1 MEQKDDNR
9 YVVISYACAA
19 IVTTVLYI
27 IAGHYFK
34 FYYDLN
40 DDILIKDILSGAYTG
55 RPDAHNIQMLY
66 PLAWLFKLLY
76 GVAPHIPWFGMLEI
90 GFMWM
95 CMILMLSRTQLILM
109 NNIENRFWRVMAIIG
124 LYLCETSFGV
134 ATQFWEFFMIQYTV
148 VCGMLASTAAFL
160 LFTKEKFE
168 VSDNLIP
175 IILILLAFN
184 LRSEMLLLMC
194 PFLAVVGVCK
204 WISEEPSLQSLK
216 KYLIFLGILICGAVL
231 SLVINSFAY
240 KASEWQDFNRLFKAR
255 TTVYDFTGIPDYDAN
270 TALYDSLL
278 MDRGDYERLA
288 DYNYVLSYA
297 VNPVSMEKI
306 ADYATEHNLKKKTA
320 AYAIFEVLMNTAQWK
335 TPAQKEA
342 LNDPESVFL
351 EEGVKLHVP
360 SNMIIIVL
368 YILAII
374 AAVYAKDIK
383 WAYTLPFLIIMRSI
397 SWGYVSYK
405 DRINARIAH
414 PLYLMECA
422 ILVGV
427 LLVAWAESNYSSPV
441 IRKRISI
448 LLTVVFVV
456 AGIINAMFTP
466 AAVKDVKHK
475 AELREIKNREADLLY
490 AYTSENPRTYYLL
503 DVYST
508 VDYTEQIFT
517 EDVHKKGNTQLAGG
531 WAALSPL
538 DTYKQSFYEDIDSW
552 QFITSTE
559 REGLI
564 SKDTICDNNGETVF
578 YVYNVKDVR

>member
-1 MEQKDDNR
+1 MEREENSR
-9 YVVISYACAA
+9 YVVISYVCATV
-19 IVTTVLYI
+19 ITTVLYL

-55 RPDAHNIQMLY
+55 TPEAHNIQMLY
-66 PLAWLFKLLY
+66 PLAWIFKMLY
-76 GVAPHIPWFGMLEI
+76 GINPSIPWFGMIEV
-90 GFMWM
+90 GFMWL
-95 CMILMLSRTQLILM
+95 CMILMLGRTQLILM
-109 NNIENRFWRVMAIIG
+109 NNIEKRFWRIMAVIG

-148 VCGMLASTAAFL
+148 VSGMLATTAAFL
-160 LFTKEKFE
+160 IFTKEKFE
-168 VSDNLIP
+168 VNENLLP

-204 WISEEPSLQSLK
+204 WLSDGPGLENLK
-216 KYLIFLGILICGAVL
+216 KYLVFLLILICGGVV
-231 SLVINSFAY
+231 SLAINSYAY
-240 KASEWQDFNRLFKAR
+240 RSVEWQEFGKLFDAR
-255 TTVYDFTGIPDYDAN
+255 TTVYDFTGIPDYDEN

-278 MDRGDYERLA
+278 MDRDDYERLE

-297 VNPVSMEKI
+297 VNPISMQKI
-306 ADYATEHNLKKKTA
+306 AEYAKDHNLKKKTMS
-320 AYAIFEVLMNTAQWK
+320 YAVFEVLLDLVQIK
-335 TPAQKEA
+335 SPAQKES
-342 LNDPESVFL
+342 LSDPDSVFM

-360 SNMIIIVL
+360 GNMIVIVL

-383 WAYTLPFLIIMRSI
+383 WAYTLPFLLIMRSI

-414 PLYLMECA
+414 PLYLMESA

-427 LLVAWAESNYSSPV
+427 LLVAWAESNYSSQL

-448 LLTVVFVV
+448 LLTVVFVI
-456 AGIINAMFTP
+456 AGIINAMFIP
-466 AAVKDVKHK
+466 ASVRDVKYK
-475 AELREIKNREADLLY
+475 AQLREIKNKEVDLLY
-490 AYTSENPRTYYLL
+490 EYTAKNPRTYYFL

-508 VDYTEQIFT
+508 VDYTEQIFFT
-517 EDVHKKGNTQLAGG
+517 EEHKKGNTQLAGG

-538 DTYKQSFYEDIDSW
+538 DSYKQSFYEDEDKW
-552 QFITSTE
+552 QFITSLK
-559 REGLI
+559 REELAPT
-564 SKDTICDNNGETVF
+564 DTIVDALGTEVF